1 MYPLHPATVHFPIGL
16 LLASSL
22 FTLIAVRSGGAAWAT
37 SAYHCLLVGWLGG
50 VLALLTGTFDA
61 VRQLTDPALP
71 RDNALIGWVNAHAAS
86 NLVAVAV
93 YGQAL
98 LRRRRNPAILD
109 QPQGRGP
116 YLRLHLIG
124 ALALIVGGWIGG
136 HLVYGLKMGV

>member
-1 MYPLHPATVHFPIGL
+1 MYPLHPATVHIPIGL

-37 SAYHCLLVGWLGG
+37 SAYHCLLVGWICG

-71 RDNALIGWVNAHAAS
+71 RDNTLIGWVNAHAAS
-86 NLVAVAV
+86 NLAAIAS

-98 LRRRRNPAILD
+98 LRRRRDPAILD
-109 QPQGRGP
+109 RPETRRP

-124 ALALIVGGWIGG
+124 TLALLIGGWLGG
-136 HLVYGLKMGV
+136 HLVYSLGMGV